1 MIRTPLRPLARILRA
16 RERGEN
22 PDDIE
27 AENRR
32 RRHEEIEARAHRR
45 AEGRLVLMA
54 GLFAMAFAT
63 VGVRMGALAAS
74 EPAEPGAQVLSAQ
87 IMSQR
92 ADITDRR
99 GRVLATNLLT
109 HSVYA
114 HPHQMVDPVG
124 AARGLKRIF
133 PDLDEERLIR
143 DFTGDRRFMWIKRK
157 ISPEQMQAVH
167 DLGEPGLLFGPREM
181 RVYPNGDV
189 AAHILGGSGFGNEGV
204 NSAEVIGIAGV
215 EKAFDAWLR
224 DPANEGAP
232 LALSIDLT
240 VQQAMEDVLATG
252 MRVMNAVGATG
263 ILMEVRTGEI
273 IAMAS
278 LPDFDP
284 NDRPRPLL
292 TGEPSD
298 SPLFNRAV
306 QGQYELG
313 STFKIFPVA
322 QALDL
327 GLVNPSTGISA
338 AAPMRIGR
346 FLINDFHNYGRE
358 LSVTDVIVKSSNVA
372 TVRIAQMIGVERQ
385 RDFLRKLGLFEPT
398 SVEMV
403 EAPTG
408 QPLVPQRWPA
418 VTAAT
423 VSFGHGLAASPLHLA
438 AAYGTIANGGKRVTP
453 TLIHGR
459 QRPEGEQVLS
469 PRAAAMAVDMLR
481 QVVTRGTARGA
492 EVPGYEVAGKTGT
505 ADKPRATGGYYKNKV
520 IATFAAVFPASDP
533 KYVLIVALDEPST
546 RNANGIETRT
556 AGTTAVPVAAE
567 VIRRIGPLLGLEPK
581 TDEKLPTIA
590 PRFAPRVEPGKE
602 AGVRLVANQ

>member
-1 MIRTPLRPLARILRA
+1 MCNISKLS
-16 RERGEN
+16 N
-22 PDDIE
+22 PVSTTSTSGSDDIE

-32 RRHEEIEARAHRR
+32 RRHEQIQDRARRR
-45 AEGRLVLMA
+45 AEGRLIVMA
-54 GLFAMAFAT
+54 GCFMLAFGT
-63 VGVRMGALAAS
+63 VAVRMGTLASSAA
-74 EPAEPGAQVLSAQ
+74 AEPRAQVLSSQ
-87 IMSQR
+87 IISQR

-114 HPHQMVDPVG
+114 HPHQMVDPIG
-124 AARGLKRIF
+124 TAQGLAEIF
-133 PDLDEERLIR
+133 PDLDVQRLTR
-143 DFTGDRRFMWIKRK
+143 DFTGNRKFMWIKRK

-181 RVYPNGDV
+181 RIYPNADL
-189 AAHILGGSGFGNEGV
+189 ASHILGGSGFGSEGV
-204 NSAEVIGIAGV
+204 NSAEVIGVAGV

-224 DPANEGAP
+224 DPGNEGAP

-240 VQQAMEDVLATG
+240 LQYAMEDVLASG
-252 MRVMNAVGATG
+252 MNVMNAKGATG
-263 ILMEVRTGEI
+263 ILMEVETGEI
-273 IAMAS
+273 LAMAS

-327 GLVNPSTGISA
+327 GLVNPASGINA

-346 FLINDFHNYGRE
+346 FLINDIHNYGKE
-358 LSVTDVIVKSSNVA
+358 LSVTDVIVKSSNVG
-372 TVRIAQMIGVERQ
+372 TVRIAQLIGPERQ
-385 RDFLRKLGLFEPT
+385 KDFLEKLGLFVPT
-398 SVEMV
+398 SIEMV

-408 QPLVPQRWPA
+408 QPLVPTRWPA

-438 AAYGTIANGGKRVTP
+438 AAYATIANGGKRVTP
-453 TLIHGR
+453 TLVHGR

-481 QVVTRGTARGA
+481 QVVTHGTARRA

-505 ADKPRATGGYYKNKV
+505 ADKPNPTGGYYKNRV
-520 IATFAAVFPASDP
+520 IATFASIFPATHP
-533 KYVLIVALDEPST
+533 HYVMVVTLDEP
-546 RNANGIETRT
+546 GISLDGKVARGAGLT
-556 AGTTAVPVAAE
+556 AAPLAAALLE
-567 VIRRIGPLLGLEPK
+567 RIGPLLSYDWPETQQLA
-581 TDEKLPTIA
+581 TIPSRSNA
-590 PRFAPRVEPGKE
+590 P
-602 AGVRLVANQ
+602 

>member
-418 VTAAT
+418 VTAVT

>member
-16 RERGEN
+16 RDRGED

-32 RRHEEIEARAHRR
+32 RRHAEIQDRARRR

-54 GLFAMAFAT
+54 SCFVLAFAT
-63 VGVRMGALAAS
+63 VGVRMGALASSQPS
-74 EPAEPGAQVLSAQ
+74 EPQAQVLSGQ

-114 HPHQMVDPVG
+114 HPHQMVDPV
-124 AARGLKRIF
+124 ATAQGLARIF
-133 PDLDEERLIR
+133 PDLDVERLTR
-143 DFTGDRRFMWIKRK
+143 DFTGDRKFMWIKRK

-181 RVYPNGDV
+181 RIYPNGDI
-189 AAHILGGSGFGNEGV
+189 ASHILGGSGFGNEGV
-204 NSAEVIGIAGV
+204 NSAEVIGVAGV

-224 DPANEGAP
+224 DPSNEGAP
-232 LALSIDLT
+232 LALSVDLT
-240 VQQAMEDVLATG
+240 LQQAMEDVLASG
-252 MRVMNAVGATG
+252 MNVMNAKGATG
-263 ILMEVRTGEI
+263 ILMEVASGEI
-273 IAMAS
+273 LAMAS

-292 TGEPSD
+292 KGDPSD

-327 GLVNPSTGISA
+327 GLINPASGINA
-338 AAPMRIGR
+338 QAPMRIGK

-358 LSVTDVIVKSSNVA
+358 LSATDVIVKSSNVA

-385 RDFLRKLGLFEPT
+385 KDFLEKLGLFVPT
-398 SVEMV
+398 SIEMV

-438 AAYGTIANGGKRVTP
+438 AAYATIANGGKRVTP
-453 TLIHGR
+453 TLVHGR

-469 PRAAAMAVDMLR
+469 PRAAAMSVDMLR
-481 QVVTRGTARGA
+481 QVVTRGTARSA
-492 EVPGYEVAGKTGT
+492 DVPGYEVAGKTGT
-505 ADKPRATGGYYKNKV
+505 ADKPRASGGYYKNKV
-520 IATFAAVFPASDP
+520 IATFASTFPASNP
-533 KYVLIVALDEPST
+533 KYVLIVALDEPTAAIGAGAES
-546 RNANGIETRT
+546 RT
-556 AGTTAVPVAAE
+556 AGHTAVPVAAE
-567 VIRRIGPLLGLEPK
+567 LIRRVGPLLGLEPVI
-581 TDEKLPTIA
+581 DEKLPTIA
-590 PRFAPRVEPGKE
+590 ARFEPRVEPGE
-602 AGVRLVANQ
+602 APEIKLVANQ

>member
-32 RRHEEIEARAHRR
+32 RRHEQIQDRARRR

-54 GLFAMAFAT
+54 CCFALAFGT
-63 VGVRMGALAAS
+63 VGLRMGALASSQPS
-74 EPAEPGAQVLSAQ
+74 EPRAQVLSAQ

-114 HPHQMVDPVG
+114 HPHQMVDPV
-124 AARGLKRIF
+124 ATAQGLARIF
-133 PDLDEERLIR
+133 PDLDVERLTR
-143 DFTGDRRFMWIKRK
+143 DFTGDRKFLWIKRK

-181 RVYPNGDV
+181 RIYPNGDV
-189 AAHILGGSGFGNEGV
+189 AGHILGGSGFGNEGV
-204 NSAEVIGIAGV
+204 SSAEVIGIAGV

-224 DPANEGAP
+224 DPANDGAP
-232 LALSIDLT
+232 LSLSIDLT
-240 VQQAMEDVLATG
+240 LQQAMEDVLASG
-252 MRVMNAVGATG
+252 MNVMNAKGATG
-263 ILMEVRTGEI
+263 ILMEVASGEI
-273 IAMAS
+273 LAMAS

-292 TGEPSD
+292 KGDPSD

-327 GLVNPSTGISA
+327 GLINPSSGINA
-338 AAPMRIGR
+338 QAPMRIGR

-358 LSVTDVIVKSSNVA
+358 LSATDVIVKSSNVA

-385 RDFLRKLGLFEPT
+385 KDFLQKLGLFVPT
-398 SVEMV
+398 SIEMV

-438 AAYGTIANGGKRVTP
+438 AAYATIANGGKRVTP
-453 TLIHGR
+453 TLVHGR

-469 PRAAAMAVDMLR
+469 PRAAAMSIDMLR
-481 QVVTRGTARGA
+481 QVVTRGTARAA

-505 ADKPRATGGYYKNKV
+505 ADKPRASGGYYKNKV
-520 IATFAAVFPASDP
+520 IATFASVFPARDP
-533 KYVLIVALDEPST
+533 KYVLIVALDEPTAAIGAGAES
-546 RNANGIETRT
+546 RT
-556 AGTTAVPVAAE
+556 AGHTAVPVAAE
-567 VIRRIGPLLGLEPK
+567 VIRRVGPLLGLEPV

-590 PRFAPRVEPGKE
+590 ARFEPRVEHGE
-602 AGVRLVANQ
+602 AAEIKLVANK